1 MANGSSV
8 TSQSRKIRTFC
19 SNVPVKSFATF
30 MFELTCCISQ
40 AAAAK
45 IPALCNGFGTGNLRW
60 LLILAERLAVVMI
73 AQRAQDAQL
82 LLNVTSS
89 IGTPLCY
96 LHSSNE
102 RKLRWRSKPSE
113 RCLSPASP
121 GLASAHKITVVGVRI
136 QLRVCASF
144 TTPSPA

>member
-1 MANGSSV
+1 
-8 TSQSRKIRTFC
+8 
-19 SNVPVKSFATF
+19 

-40 AAAAK
+40 AAAAE

-73 AQRAQDAQL
+73 AQRAQDAH
-82 LLNVTSS
+82 VTSS

-102 RKLRWRSKPSE
+102 RKLRWR
-113 RCLSPASP
+113 
-121 GLASAHKITVVGVRI
+121 
-136 QLRVCASF
+136 
-144 TTPSPA
+144 

>member
-1 MANGSSV
+1 
-8 TSQSRKIRTFC
+8 
-19 SNVPVKSFATF
+19 
-30 MFELTCCISQ
+30 MFELTYCISQ
-40 AAAAK
+40 GAVAE
-45 IPALCNGFGTGNLRW
+45 IPTLGNGFGTGNPQW
-60 LLILAERLAVVMI
+60 LLILAERLAIVMI

-89 IGTPLCY
+89 IGTPFCY

-102 RKLRWRSKPSE
+102 RRLRWRPNPSE

-136 QLRVCASF
+136 QLRVCASL
-144 TTPSPA
+144 TTSTPAWHFCLHKRHHRLSIRLSMDKQWSSGYR